1 MILDEVGV
9 LEECVELLS
18 KIATRWG
25 SEFGYRHILVVAFPL
40 ILSTGSWSIQ
50 QFVDR
55 MFLSWHSEEAL
66 AAAMP
71 AGILNFAFICL
82 FIGTVSYAGTFV
94 SQYVGA
100 QEDHKV
106 GKVLWHSFY
115 LSLFGAIILLLVAP
129 FSSELFSIV
138 GHSSK
143 LQIMESTYFKILCFG
158 GLGPILSSAFAGF
171 FTGQGRNWPV
181 MWVNLFTTTTNLIL
195 DYLLIFGIGIFPEMG
210 IAGAA
215 LATIIAGF
223 LSIIM
228 YLILI
233 LRPHNETRFK
243 VWSSRAWDASF
254 MRRFL
259 KYGLP
264 SGGHFFLEIMGFTA
278 FILILGRIG
287 QMELAA
293 TNIAININSLA
304 FMPMFGLG
312 IAVSMMVGQNIGG
325 GKPETAQYAANSG
338 VQLGMVYMIFC
349 TFLYVGIPQ
358 VFVAPFAAST
368 ETFGMAV
375 ILLRF
380 VAVYAVFDT
389 LSILYSSAI
398 KGAGDTHF
406 VMRITTALSIFV
418 LIIPTFVAVEYFDS
432 GLYLPWTFCALFIV
446 SMGLTFLGRFF
457 GGKWKNMSV
466 IETPGF
472 LPSQH
477 PANPIS
483 PEL

>member
-1 MILDEVGV
+1 M
-9 LEECVELLS
+9 LS
-18 KIATRWG
+18 SIKNRWA
-25 SEFGYRHILVVAFPL
+25 SEFGYRHVLVVAFPL

-66 AAAMP
+66 AAAVP

-100 QEDHKV
+100 KEDHKV
-106 GKVLWHSFY
+106 GAVLWHSLY
-115 LSLFGAIILLLVAP
+115 LSLFGATMLLLVAP
-129 FSSELFSIV
+129 FSSILFSIV
-138 GHSSK
+138 GHNEK

-181 MWVNLFTTTTNLIL
+181 MWVNLFTTVTNLIL

-228 YLILI
+228 YLVLI
-233 LRPHNETRFK
+233 FRPQNELRFK
-243 VWSSRAWDASF
+243 VWSSRTWDISF
-254 MRRFL
+254 MKRFL

-312 IAVSMMVGQNIGG
+312 IALSMMVGQNIGAG
-325 GKPETAQYAANSG
+325 DPEKAKFAANSA
-338 VQLGMVYMIFC
+338 VQLGMLYMIFC
-349 TFLYVGIPQ
+349 TFLYVVIPH
-358 VFVAPFAAST
+358 VFIAPFDASQ
-368 ETFGMAV
+368 ETFNTAI

-380 VAVYAVFDT
+380 VAVYAVFDA

-406 VMRITTALSIFV
+406 VMRVTTGLSIFV
-418 LIIPTFVAVEYFDS
+418 LIIPTYVAVDIFGS
-432 GLYLPWTFCALFIV
+432 NLYLPWTFCALFIV
-446 SMGLTFLGRFF
+446 AMGLTFLGRFY
-457 GGKWKNMSV
+457 GGKWKSMRV
-466 IETPGF
+466 IETPGV

-477 PANPIS
+477 PANPLA
-483 PEL
+483 PEV

>member
-1 MILDEVGV
+1 MFTNVKD
-9 LEECVELLS
+9 
-18 KIATRWG
+18 RWG
-25 SEFGYRHILVVAFPL
+25 SEFGYRHILAVAFPL

-100 QEDHKV
+100 KEDKKV
-106 GKVLWHSFY
+106 GTVLWHSFY
-115 LSLFGAIILLLVAP
+115 LSIFGALVLLAVSP
-129 FSSELFSIV
+129 FSASLFSLI
-138 GHSSK
+138 GHGEK
-143 LQIMESTYFKILCFG
+143 LQAMESIYFKILCYG

-181 MWVNLFTTTTNLIL
+181 MWVNVFTTTINLVL
-195 DYLLIFGIGIFPEMG
+195 DYLLIFGVGIFPEMG

-223 LSIIM
+223 SSIMM
-228 YLILI
+228 YLLLI
-233 LRPHNETRFK
+233 FQPGNEKRFK
-243 VWSSRAWDASF
+243 VWSSRSWNTTF
-254 MRRFL
+254 VKRFL

-312 IAVSMMVGQNIGG
+312 IAVSMAVGQNIGA
-325 GKPETAQYAANSG
+325 GKPEVAKYAANSA
-338 VQLGMVYMIFC
+338 VQLGMVYMLFC
-349 TFLYVGIPQ
+349 TYLYVAIPE
-358 VFVAPFAAST
+358 VFINPFNASP
-368 ETFGMAV
+368 ETSDVAV

-406 VMRITTALSIFV
+406 VMQVTTALSVLV
-418 LIIPTFVAVEYFDS
+418 LIIPTFIAVDYYDAD
-432 GLYLPWTFCALFIV
+432 LYLPWTFCALFIIG
-446 SMGLTFLGRFF
+446 MGLTFLARFKS
-457 GGKWKNMSV
+457 GKWKSMSV
-466 IETPGF
+466 IETPSM

-477 PANPIS
+477 PANPVS
-483 PEL
+483 PEV

>member
-1 MILDEVGV
+1 MLKY
-9 LEECVELLS
+9 L
-18 KIATRWG
+18 KTRWN
-25 SEFGYRHILVVAFPL
+25 SEFGYRQILVIAIPL

-55 MFLSWHSEEAL
+55 MFLSWYSEEAL

-71 AGILNFAFICL
+71 AGILNFSFICL

-100 QEDHKV
+100 REDHKV
-106 GKVLWHSFY
+106 GTVLWHSFY
-115 LSLFGAIILLLVAP
+115 LSIIGATLLLMIAP
-129 FSSELFSIV
+129 FSTTIFQLV
-138 GHSSK
+138 GHNE
-143 LQIMESTYFKILCFG
+143 QIQLMESTYFRILCFG

-181 MWVNLFTTTTNLIL
+181 MWVNVFTTVLNLVL
-195 DYLLIFGIGIFPEMG
+195 DYLLIFGVGIFPEMG

-223 LSIIM
+223 ASILL
-228 YLILI
+228 YVILI
-233 LRPHNETRFK
+233 FRPQNEARFH
-243 VWSSRAWDASF
+243 VWSSKAWDRVF
-254 MRRFL
+254 MKRFL
-259 KYGLP
+259 TYGLP
-264 SGGHFFLEIMGFTA
+264 SGGHFFLEIMGFTG

-304 FMPMFGLG
+304 FMPMLGLG
-312 IAVSMMVGQNIGG
+312 IAISMSVGQNIGA
-325 GKPETAQYAANSG
+325 GKPEKAKYAANSG
-338 VQLGMVYMIFC
+338 VQLGMLYMILF
-349 TFLYVGIPQ
+349 TALFIIIPQ
-358 VFVAPFAAST
+358 TFIAPFNASP
-368 ETFGMAV
+368 ETARVSV

-380 VAVYAVFDT
+380 VAVYALFDA

-406 VMRITTALSIFV
+406 VMRVTTALSIFV
-418 LIIPTFVAVEYFDS
+418 LIIPTYIAVDIYHS
-432 GLYLPWTFCALFIV
+432 SLYLPWAFCSLFIIT
-446 SMGLTFLGRFF
+446 MGLTFSARFY
-457 GGKWKNMSV
+457 GGKWKSMSV
-466 IETPGF
+466 IESPGI

-477 PANPIS
+477 PANPIA
-483 PEL
+483 PEA

>member
-1 MILDEVGV
+1 MFDRFK
-9 LEECVELLS
+9 S
-18 KIATRWG
+18 RWK
-25 SEFGYRHILVVAFPL
+25 SEFGYRHILIVAIPL

-82 FIGTVSYAGTFV
+82 FIGTVSYAGTFI

-100 QEDHKV
+100 KEDHKV
-106 GKVLWHSFY
+106 GTVLWHSLY
-115 LSLFGAIILLLVAP
+115 LSLVGAILLLLVAP
-129 FSSELFSIV
+129 FSDDLFRLI
-138 GHSSK
+138 GHNDQ
-143 LQIMESTYFKILCFG
+143 LQVMESTYFRILCFG

-171 FTGQGRNWPV
+171 YTGRGHNWPV
-181 MWVNLFTTTTNLIL
+181 MWINIFTTTVNLIL
-195 DYLLIFGIGIFPEMG
+195 DYLFIFGVGIFPEMG

-223 LSIIM
+223 SSVAL
-228 YLILI
+228 YVFLIF
-233 LRPHNETRFK
+233 RTRNEARFK
-243 VWSSRAWDASF
+243 VFSGRSWDLSF
-254 MRRFL
+254 MKRFL

-312 IAVSMMVGQNIGG
+312 IAMSMMVGQNIGA
-325 GKPETAQYAANSG
+325 GKPELAGYATSSG
-338 VQLGMVYMIFC
+338 IQLGMLYMIPC
-349 TFLYVGIPQ
+349 TLLYVGIPG
-358 VFVAPFAAST
+358 VFISPFNASAETSSVAI
-368 ETFGMAV
+368 

-380 VAVYAVFDT
+380 VAVYAIFDT

-406 VMRITTALSIFV
+406 VMRVTTALSIFV
-418 LIIPTFVAVEYFDS
+418 LIIPTYIAVDIFNS
-432 GLYLPWTFCALFIV
+432 SLYLPWAFCALFII
-446 SMGLTFLGRFF
+446 SMGLTFLFRFR
-457 GGKWKNMSV
+457 GGKWKDMSV
-466 IETPGF
+466 IETPEI
-472 LPSQH
+472 LPSQF
-477 PANPIS
+477 PANPMT
-483 PEL
+483 PEA

>member
-1 MILDEVGV
+1 MLD
-9 LEECVELLS
+9 
-18 KIATRWG
+18 KITTRWG
-25 SEFGYRHILVVAFPL
+25 SEFGYRHILIVAFPL

-71 AGILNFAFICL
+71 AGILNFVFICL

-100 QEDHKV
+100 KEDHKV
-106 GKVLWHSFY
+106 GTVLWHSFY
-115 LSLFGAIILLLVAP
+115 LSLFGAVVLLLVSP
-129 FSSELFSIV
+129 LSTKLFSII
-138 GHSSK
+138 GHNEN
-143 LQIMESTYFKILCFG
+143 LQIMESTYFRILCFG

-181 MWVNLFTTTTNLIL
+181 MWVNLFTTAINLVL
-195 DYLLIFGIGIFPEMG
+195 DYLLIFGVGIFPEMG

-215 LATIIAGF
+215 IATIIAGF
-223 LSIIM
+223 LSIGM
-228 YLILI
+228 YLVLI
-233 LRPHNETRFK
+233 FRPENERRFK
-243 VWSSRAWDASF
+243 IWSSRSWDASF
-254 MRRFL
+254 MKRFL

-312 IAVSMMVGQNIGG
+312 IALSMMVGQNIGG
-325 GKPETAQYAANSG
+325 GDPETAKYAANSA

-349 TFLYVGIPQ
+349 TFLYVVIPH
-358 VFVAPFAAST
+358 VFIAPFAASP
-368 ETFGMAV
+368 ETFNMAI

-406 VMRITTALSIFV
+406 VMRVTTALSIFV
-418 LIIPTFVAVEYFDS
+418 LIIPTFIAVEYFDS
-432 GLYLPWTFCALFIV
+432 DLYWPWTFCALFIV
-446 SMGLTFLGRFF
+446 AMGLTFLGRFY
-457 GGKWKNMSV
+457 GGKWKSMSV

-477 PANPIS
+477 PANPIA
-483 PEL
+483 PEI

>member
-1 MILDEVGV
+1 MFNRFK
-9 LEECVELLS
+9 S
-18 KIATRWG
+18 RWG
-25 SEFGYRHILVVAFPL
+25 SEFGYRHILIVAIPL

-71 AGILNFAFICL
+71 AGILNFALICL
-82 FIGTVSYAGTFV
+82 FIGTASYAGTFV

-100 QEDHKV
+100 KEEHKV
-106 GKVLWHSFY
+106 GTVLWHSIY
-115 LSLFGAIILLLVAP
+115 LSMLGAIVILLAAP
-129 FSSELFSIV
+129 FSDNIFRLI
-138 GHSSK
+138 GHNDQ
-143 LQIMESTYFKILCFG
+143 LQVMESTYFRILCFG
-158 GLGPILSSAFAGF
+158 GLGPILSAAFAGF
-171 FTGQGRNWPV
+171 FTGRGHNWPV
-181 MWVNLFTTTTNLIL
+181 MWVNVFTTTVNLIL
-195 DYLLIFGIGIFPEMG
+195 DYLLIFGIGFFPEMG
-210 IAGAA
+210 IAGAG

-223 LSIIM
+223 SSVAL

-233 LRPHNETRFK
+233 FRPKHEARFH
-243 VWSSRAWDASF
+243 VFSGRSWNLSF
-254 MRRFL
+254 MKRFL

-312 IAVSMMVGQNIGG
+312 IAMSMMVGQNIGA
-325 GKPETAQYAANSG
+325 GKPELAAYATSSG
-338 VQLGMVYMIFC
+338 IQLGMLYMIPC
-349 TFLYVGIPQ
+349 TLLYVGIPS
-358 VFVAPFAAST
+358 VFIAPFNASV
-368 ETFGMAV
+368 ETSRVAI

-380 VAVYAVFDT
+380 VAVYAIFDT

-406 VMRITTALSIFV
+406 VMRVTTALSIFV
-418 LIIPTFVAVEYFDS
+418 LIIPTYIAVNIFEAD
-432 GLYLPWTFCALFIV
+432 LYLPWAFCAAFIIA
-446 SMGLTFLGRFF
+446 MGLTFWARFR
-457 GGKWKNMSV
+457 GGKWKDMSV
-466 IETPGF
+466 IEAPAI
-472 LPSQH
+472 LPSQQM
-477 PANPIS
+477 ANPMT
-483 PEL
+483 PEA

>member
-1 MILDEVGV
+1 MLNFT
-9 LEECVELLS
+9 
-18 KIATRWG
+18 KNRWNA
-25 SEFGYRHILVVAFPL
+25 EFGYRHILVVAFPL

-71 AGILNFAFICL
+71 AGILNFAIICL
-82 FIGTVSYAGTFV
+82 FVGTSSYAGTFV

-100 QEDHKV
+100 SEDHKV
-106 GKVLWHSFY
+106 GTVLWHSFY
-115 LSLFGAIILLLVAP
+115 LSVFGALMLLLIAP
-129 FSSELFSIV
+129 FSSDLFRLI
-138 GHSSK
+138 GHSDK
-143 LQIMESTYFKILCFG
+143 LQVMESTYFRILCFG

-223 LSIIM
+223 TSIAL

-233 LRPHNETRFK
+233 FRPANEKRFR
-243 VWSSRAWDASF
+243 VLSSFGWDLNF
-254 MRRFL
+254 VKRFL

-264 SGGHFFLEIMGFTA
+264 SGGHFFLEIMGFTG

-312 IAVSMMVGQNIGG
+312 IAISMMVGQNIGA
-325 GKPETAQYAANSG
+325 GKPDLAHFAANSG
-338 VQLGMVYMIFC
+338 VQLGMVYIGFC
-349 TFLYVGIPQ
+349 TFLYVAIPHL
-358 VFVAPFAAST
+358 FVAPFGAS
-368 ETFGMAV
+368 EDTFDMAV

-380 VAVYAVFDT
+380 VAVYAIFDT

-406 VMRITTALSIFV
+406 VMIVTTILSIFV
-418 LIIPTFVAVEYFDS
+418 LIIPTYIAVDIFGA

-446 SMGLTFLGRFF
+446 AMGLTFSVRFF
-457 GGKWKNMSV
+457 GGKWKLMSV
-466 IETPGF
+466 IETPGI

-477 PANPIS
+477 PASAIT
-483 PEL
+483 PE

>member
-1 MILDEVGV
+1 M
-9 LEECVELLS
+9 LS
-18 KIATRWG
+18 NIKTRWS

-71 AGILNFAFICL
+71 AGILNFTFICL

-100 QEDHKV
+100 KEDHKV
-106 GKVLWHSFY
+106 GIVLWHSFY
-115 LSLFGAIILLLVAP
+115 LSLFGAIILLLISP
-129 FSSELFSIV
+129 FSDSLFRLV
-138 GHSSK
+138 GHSEK
-143 LQIMESTYFKILCFG
+143 LQLMESTYFRILCFG

-181 MWVNLFTTTTNLIL
+181 MWVNVLTTAINLVL
-195 DYLLIFGIGIFPEMG
+195 DYLLIFGVGIFPEMG

-215 LATIIAGF
+215 IATIIAGF
-223 LSIIM
+223 CSIAM
-228 YLILI
+228 YLVLI
-233 LRPHNETRFK
+233 FRPQNQLRFK
-243 VWSSRAWDASF
+243 VWESRSWDVSF
-254 MRRFL
+254 VKRFL

-312 IAVSMMVGQNIGG
+312 IAVSMMVGQNIGAG
-325 GKPETAQYAANSG
+325 NPETAKYAANSA
-338 VQLGMVYMIFC
+338 VQLGMLYMLVC
-349 TFLYVGIPQ
+349 TFFYIVIPQ
-358 VFVAPFAAST
+358 VFIAPFAASL
-368 ETFGMAV
+368 ETFNVAI

-406 VMRITTALSIFV
+406 VMRVTTVLSIFV
-418 LIIPTFVAVEYFDS
+418 LIIPTFIAVEYFDS
-432 GLYLPWTFCALFIV
+432 DLYLPWTFCALFIV
-446 SMGLTFLGRFF
+446 AMGLTFLGRFY

-466 IETPGF
+466 IETSSF

-477 PANPIS
+477 PATPIA
-483 PEL
+483 PEM

>member
-1 MILDEVGV
+1 L
-9 LEECVELLS
+9 LENI
-18 KIATRWG
+18 KTRWL

-71 AGILNFAFICL
+71 AGILNFTFICL

-100 QEDHKV
+100 KEDHKV

-115 LSLFGAIILLLVAP
+115 LSLLGAIVLILISP
-129 FSSELFSIV
+129 FSGSLFSFI
-138 GHSSK
+138 GHSEK
-143 LQIMESTYFKILCFG
+143 LQIMESTYFRILCFG

-181 MWVNLFTTTTNLIL
+181 MWINIITTAINLIL
-195 DYLLIFGIGIFPEMG
+195 DYFLIFGVWIFPEMG

-215 LATIIAGF
+215 IATIIAGF
-223 LSIIM
+223 FSIVM
-228 YLILI
+228 YLVLI
-233 LRPHNETRFK
+233 FRPQNELRFK
-243 VWSSRAWDASF
+243 IWSSRSWDISF
-254 MRRFL
+254 MKRFL

-287 QMELAA
+287 QIELAA
-293 TNIAININSLA
+293 TNIAININSLN

-312 IAVSMMVGQNIGG
+312 IALSMMVGQNIGAG
-325 GKPETAQYAANSG
+325 DPEKAKYAADSA
-338 VQLGMVYMIFC
+338 VQLGMVYMIIFAC
-349 TFLYVGIPQ
+349 LYVVIPH
-358 VFVAPFAAST
+358 VFIAPFHASP
-368 ETFGMAV
+368 ETFNIAV

-380 VAVYAVFDT
+380 VAVYAVFDA

-398 KGAGDTHF
+398 KGAGDTSF
-406 VMRITTALSIFV
+406 VMRVTTVLSIFV
-418 LIIPTFVAVEYFDS
+418 LIIPTFIAVEYFDS
-432 GLYLPWTFCALFIV
+432 DLYLPWTFCALFIV
-446 SMGLTFLGRFF
+446 AMGLTFLGRFF
-457 GGKWKNMSV
+457 GGKWKKMSV

-477 PANPIS
+477 PANPIA
-483 PEL
+483 PEV

>member
-1 MILDEVGV
+1 MLHA
-9 LEECVELLS
+9 L
-18 KIATRWG
+18 KNRWS
-25 SEFGYRHILVVAFPL
+25 SEFGYRHILIVAIPL

-55 MFLSWHSEEAL
+55 MFLSWYSEEAL
-66 AAAMP
+66 ASAMP

-100 QEDHKV
+100 KEDHRV
-106 GKVLWHSFY
+106 GAVLWHSLY
-115 LSLFGAIILLLVAP
+115 LSIFGAIILLAVAP
-129 FSSELFSIV
+129 FSSDLFRLI
-138 GHSSK
+138 GHNSQ
-143 LQIMESTYFKILCFG
+143 LQVLESTYFRILCFG
-158 GLGPILSSAFAGF
+158 GLGPILSAAFAGF
-171 FTGQGRNWPV
+171 FTGRGHNWPV

-223 LSIIM
+223 SSVVVYIV
-228 YLILI
+228 LIF
-233 LRPHNETRFK
+233 RPKHEARFH
-243 VWSSRAWDASF
+243 VFSGRSWNLSF
-254 MRRFL
+254 MKRFL

-312 IAVSMMVGQNIGG
+312 IAMSMSVGQNIGA
-325 GKPETAQYAANSG
+325 GKPEMAAYATGSAI
-338 VQLGMVYMIFC
+338 QLGMMYMIPC
-349 TFLYVGIPQ
+349 TAMYIGIPH
-358 VFVAPFAAST
+358 VFIAPFNAAP
-368 ETFGMAV
+368 ETVRVAI

-380 VAVYAVFDT
+380 VAVYAIFDT

-406 VMRITTALSIFV
+406 VMRVTTALSIFV
-418 LIIPTFVAVEYFDS
+418 LIIPTWIAVDVFHS
-432 GLYLPWTFCALFIV
+432 SLYLPWAFCAMFIV
-446 SMGLTFLGRFF
+446 GMGLTFWWRFR
-457 GGKWKNMSV
+457 GGKWKEMSV
-466 IETPGF
+466 IETPEI
-472 LPSQH
+472 LPSQF
-477 PANPIS
+477 PANPMT
-483 PEL
+483 PEA

>member
-1 MILDEVGV
+1 MLNHI
-9 LEECVELLS
+9 
-18 KIATRWG
+18 INRWG
-25 SEFGYRHILVVAFPL
+25 SEFGYRSVLIVAFPL

-100 QEDHKV
+100 KKDHQV
-106 GKVLWHSFY
+106 GIVLWHSFY
-115 LSLFGAIILLLVAP
+115 LSLFGAFILLLIAP
-129 FSSELFSIV
+129 FSEFLFKVV
-138 GHSSK
+138 GHSEK
-143 LQIMESTYFKILCFG
+143 LQIMESTYFRILCFG
-158 GLGPILSSAFAGF
+158 GLGPILSSAFAAF

-181 MWVNLFTTTTNLIL
+181 MWVNLFTTITNIIL
-195 DYLLIFGIGIFPEMG
+195 DYLLIFGIGPFPEMG
-210 IAGAA
+210 IKGAA
-215 LATIIAGF
+215 IATIIAGF

-233 LRPHNETRFK
+233 FRPQNERRFRI
-243 VWSSRAWDASF
+243 WSSRTWDGSF
-254 MRRFL
+254 MKRFL

-312 IAVSMMVGQNIGG
+312 IAVSMIVGQNIGAG
-325 GKPETAQYAANSG
+325 QPEIAKYAANSA
-338 VQLGMVYMIFC
+338 VQLGMVYMIIC
-349 TFLYVGIPQ
+349 TFLYVVIPH
-358 VFVAPFAAST
+358 VFIAPFQVNP
-368 ETFGMAV
+368 ETFEVARV
-375 ILLRF
+375 LLRF

-406 VMRITTALSIFV
+406 VMRVTTAFSVFI
-418 LIIPTFVAVEYFDS
+418 LIIPTYIAVDIYGS
-432 GLYLPWTFCALFIV
+432 SLYLPWAFCALFIIA
-446 SMGLTFLGRFF
+446 MGLTFLGRFY
-457 GGKWKNMSV
+457 GGKWKSMSV
-466 IETPGF
+466 IENPGF

-477 PANPIS
+477 PANPIA
-483 PEL
+483 PEI

>member
-1 MILDEVGV
+1 VVKYLKNRW
-9 LEECVELLS
+9 
-18 KIATRWG
+18 KI
-25 SEFGYRHILVVAFPL
+25 EFGYKHILIVAFPL

-50 QFVDR
+50 QFIDR

-71 AGILNFAFICL
+71 AGILNFTFICL

-100 QEDHKV
+100 REDHKV
-106 GKVLWHSFY
+106 GIVLWHSFY
-115 LSLFGAIILLLVAP
+115 LSLFGAIILLLIAP
-129 FSSELFSIV
+129 FSDALFSLV
-138 GHSSK
+138 GHSEK
-143 LQIMESTYFKILCFG
+143 LQIMESTYFRILCFG
-158 GLGPILSSAFAGF
+158 GLGPILSAAFAGF

-181 MWVNLFTTTTNLIL
+181 MWVNLFTTATNLVL
-195 DYLLIFGIGIFPEMG
+195 DYFLIFGVGIFPEMG

-223 LSIIM
+223 FSILL
-228 YLILI
+228 YLVLI
-233 LRPHNETRFK
+233 FRPQNELRFK
-243 VWSSRAWDASF
+243 IWASRSLDVTF
-254 MRRFL
+254 LKRFL

-312 IAVSMMVGQNIGG
+312 IAVSMMVGQNIGAG
-325 GKPETAQYAANSG
+325 QPETAKYAANSA
-338 VQLGMVYMIFC
+338 VQLGMVYMVIC
-349 TFLYVGIPQ
+349 TFLYVVVPQ
-358 VFVAPFAAST
+358 VFIAPFDASP
-368 ETFGMAV
+368 ETFDVAV

-406 VMRITTALSIFV
+406 VMRITTVLSIFI
-418 LIIPTFVAVEYFDS
+418 LIVPTFISVEYFEA

-446 SMGLTFLGRFF
+446 AMGLTFLLRFY
-457 GGKWKNMSV
+457 GGKWKQMSV

-477 PANPIS
+477 PANPIA

>member
-1 MILDEVGV
+1 MRESQSFLIQYI
-9 LEECVELLS
+9 
-18 KIATRWG
+18 KTRWI
-25 SEFGYRHILVVAFPL
+25 SDFGYRHILVVAFPL

-71 AGILNFAFICL
+71 AGILNFTFVCL

-115 LSLFGAIILLLVAP
+115 LSLLGATVLLLIAP
-129 FSSELFSIV
+129 FSDSLFSFI
-138 GHSSK
+138 GHNEK
-143 LQIMESTYFKILCFG
+143 LQIMESTYFRILCFG

-181 MWVNLFTTTTNLIL
+181 MWINVLTTAANLIL
-195 DYLLIFGIGIFPEMG
+195 DYLLIFGIGFFPEMG

-223 LSIIM
+223 FSIIM
-228 YLILI
+228 YLVLI
-233 LRPHNETRFK
+233 FRPQNELRFK
-243 VWSSRAWDASF
+243 IWSSRSWDVSF
-254 MRRFL
+254 MKRFL

-264 SGGHFFLEIMGFTA
+264 SGGHYFLEIMGFTA

-325 GKPETAQYAANSG
+325 GNPETARYAANSA
-338 VQLGMVYMIFC
+338 VQLGMVYMLLC
-349 TFLYVGIPQ
+349 TFLYVVIPQ
-358 VFVAPFAAST
+358 IFIAPFDASP
-368 ETFGMAV
+368 ETFRVAI

-398 KGAGDTHF
+398 KGAGDTSF
-406 VMRITTALSIFV
+406 VMQVTTVLSIFV
-418 LIIPTFVAVEYFDS
+418 LILPTYIAVEYFDS
-432 GLYLPWTFCALFIV
+432 DLYLPWAFCALFIGA
-446 SMGLTFLGRFF
+446 MGLTFLVRFR
-457 GGKWKNMSV
+457 GGKWKKMSV

-477 PANPIS
+477 PANPIA
-483 PEL
+483 PEV

>member
-1 MILDEVGV
+1 MN
-9 LEECVELLS
+9 
-18 KIATRWG
+18 KIKTRWG

-66 AAAMP
+66 AAAVP
-71 AGILNFAFICL
+71 AGILNFAFVCL

-100 QEDHKV
+100 KEDHKV
-106 GKVLWHSFY
+106 GTVLWHSFY
-115 LSLFGAIILLLVAP
+115 LSLLGAIVLLLVSP
-129 FSSELFSIV
+129 FSTVLFNIV
-138 GHSSK
+138 GHGDK
-143 LQIMESTYFKILCFG
+143 LQIMESTYFRILCFG

-181 MWVNLFTTTTNLIL
+181 MWVNVLTTLVNLIL

-215 LATIIAGF
+215 IATIIAGF
-223 LSIIM
+223 FSIAM
-228 YLILI
+228 YLVLI
-233 LRPHNETRFK
+233 FRPENERRFK

-254 MRRFL
+254 MKRFL

-312 IAVSMMVGQNIGG
+312 IAMSMMVGQNIGA
-325 GKPETAQYAANSG
+325 GKADLAQYAANSG

-349 TFLYVGIPQ
+349 TFMYVGIPQ
-358 VFVAPFAAST
+358 VFVAPFAASD
-368 ETFGMAV
+368 ETFQMAI

-406 VMRITTALSIFV
+406 VMRVTTALSIFV
-418 LIIPTFVAVEYFDS
+418 LIIPTFIAVEYFDAS
-432 GLYLPWTFCALFIV
+432 LYLPWTFCALFIV
-446 SMGLTFLGRFF
+446 AMGLTFLARFNS
-457 GGKWKNMSV
+457 GKWKSMRV

-483 PEL
+483 PEI

>member
-1 MILDEVGV
+1 MLASI
-9 LEECVELLS
+9 
-18 KIATRWG
+18 KTRWNT
-25 SEFGYRHILVVAFPL
+25 EFGYRHILVVAFPL

-100 QEDHKV
+100 KEDHKV
-106 GKVLWHSFY
+106 GTVLWHSFY
-115 LSLFGAIILLLVAP
+115 LSLFGAIVLLLVSP
-129 FSSELFSIV
+129 FSDELFRFI
-138 GHSSK
+138 GHNEK
-143 LQIMESTYFKILCFG
+143 LQHLESIYFRILCFG

-171 FTGQGRNWPV
+171 FTGQGRNWLV
-181 MWVNLFTTTTNLIL
+181 MWVNVFTTLINLIL
-195 DYLLIFGIGIFPEMG
+195 DYLLIFGVGIFPEMG

-215 LATIIAGF
+215 IATIIAGF
-223 LSIIM
+223 TSIAM
-228 YLILI
+228 YLVLI
-233 LRPHNETRFK
+233 FRPQNEARFK
-243 VWSSRAWDASF
+243 IWSSRAWDASF
-254 MRRFL
+254 MKRFL
-259 KYGLP
+259 KFGLP

-312 IAVSMMVGQNIGG
+312 IAMSMMVGQNIGA
-325 GKPETAQYAANSG
+325 GKPELAQYAANSG

-349 TFLYVGIPQ
+349 TFMYVGIPQ
-358 VFVAPFAAST
+358 VFVAPFAASE
-368 ETFGMAV
+368 ETFQMAI

-406 VMRITTALSIFV
+406 VMRVTTALSIFV
-418 LIIPTFVAVEYFDS
+418 LIIPTYVAVEYFDAN
-432 GLYLPWTFCALFIV
+432 LYLPWTFCALFIV
-446 SMGLTFLGRFF
+446 AMGLTFLARFF
-457 GGKWKNMSV
+457 GGKWKKMSV

-483 PEL
+483 PEI

>member
-1 MILDEVGV
+1 MFQRL
-9 LEECVELLS
+9 
-18 KIATRWG
+18 KNRWYC
-25 SEFGYRHILVVAFPL
+25 EFGYRHLLVLAFPL
-40 ILSTGSWSIQ
+40 ILSTSSWSIQ

-71 AGILNFAFICL
+71 AGILNFALICL

-100 QEDHKV
+100 REDHKV
-106 GKVLWHSFY
+106 GTVLWHSFY
-115 LSLFGAIILLLVAP
+115 ISLFGAGVLLLVVP
-129 FSSELFSIV
+129 FSSDLFRMI
-138 GHSSK
+138 GHNEN
-143 LQIMESTYFKILCFG
+143 LQIMESSYFRILCFG

-181 MWVNLFTTTTNLIL
+181 MWVNIFTTVTNLIL

-215 LATIIAGF
+215 VATVIAGF
-223 LSIIM
+223 ASIIL
-228 YLILI
+228 YLFLI
-233 LRPHNETRFK
+233 FQPHNEIRFRIWAASK
-243 VWSSRAWDASF
+243 WDVTF
-254 MRRFL
+254 IKRFL

-287 QMELAA
+287 QVELAA

-304 FMPMFGLG
+304 FMPMLGLG
-312 IAVSMMVGQNIGG
+312 IAISMIVGQNIGSG
-325 GKPETAQYAANSG
+325 QPETARFAVNSG
-338 VQLGMVYMIFC
+338 VQLGMAYMVVCI
-349 TFLYVGIPQ
+349 FLYVGIPQ
-358 VFVAPFAAST
+358 LFIAPFEASP
-368 ETFGMAV
+368 ETARV
-375 ILLRF
+375 AIILLRF
-380 VAVYAVFDT
+380 VAIYAVFDT

-406 VMRITTALSIFV
+406 VMLVTTALSVFV
-418 LIIPTFVAVEYFDS
+418 LIIPTYLAVVIFKTN
-432 GLYLPWTFCALFIV
+432 LYLPWTFCSLFIV
-446 SMGLTFLGRFF
+446 AMGLTFLGRFR
-457 GGKWKNMSV
+457 GGKWKSMSV
-466 IETPGF
+466 IESPGI
-472 LPSQH
+472 LPSQY
-477 PANPIS
+477 PANPIA